1 MINNEIALRN
11 TYDMLALLNS
21 GGCMSWVQD
30 GTLLGLVRD
39 GHVMRWDHD
48 TDIGLWTPTW
58 KPACWNWLENAG
70 FTSHSVLGTQQS
82 GWQQRWT
89 RNGVKTDIF
98 FYYTD
103 DAGNYWHSAYL
114 RNTVEY
120 RFTYAPFKLTTID
133 TTTGSMPAPD
143 PPEHFLETKYG
154 PDWRTPKRRWHFATS
169 PLNSTKVQ

>member
-58 KPACWNWLENAG
+58 KPACWSWLENAG

-103 DAGNYWHSAYL
+103 DAG
-114 RNTVEY
+114 E
-120 RFTYAPFKLTTID
+120 D
-133 TTTGSMPAPD
+133 
-143 PPEHFLETKYG
+143 
-154 PDWRTPKRRWHFATS
+154 
-169 PLNSTKVQ
+169 